1 MLGITEMEA
10 IAQAK
15 RDLTESEQT
24 QFELQYTRTRK
35 NPTTALIISI
45 LIGGIGVDCFY
56 IGDIGLGIGKLLTL
70 GGLYIWAVVDWFLIR
85 QAAEAKNIDI
95 IREVKASI
103 LTARPAGS

>member
-35 NPTTALIISI
+35 NPTTALILGI
-45 LIGGIGVDCFY
+45 LFGGVGVDRFY
-56 IGDIGLGIGKLLTL
+56 IGDIGLGLGKLFTL
-70 GGLYIWAVVDWFLIR
+70 GGLGIWALVDWFLIR
-85 QAAEAKNIDI
+85 GAAEAKNIDI
-95 IREVKASI
+95 ISAVRTSI
-103 LTARPAGS
+103 LATRPAGS